1 MLPVLHLL
9 CESAISKG
17 LGTTSS
23 FIVLVMNQS
32 SLDRLLQQ
40 RREKPAPALQGSF
53 SQNVWREIHQRKA
66 ASDPAGA
73 SVSLWHWLLRP
84 QIVLAALT
92 LAIAV
97 GVAVGAG
104 NWAPVSQAAQTR
116 EALDLEVFGRD
127 ASSLPSTLLANNL

>member
-1 MLPVLHLL
+1 MD
-9 CESAISKG
+9 
-17 LGTTSS
+17 
-23 FIVLVMNQS
+23 QS
-32 SLDRLLQQ
+32 SLDQLLQQ
-40 RREKPAPALQGSF
+40 RREKPAPVLPGSF
-53 SQNVWREIHQRKA
+53 SQNVWREIRQRKA
-66 ASDPAGA
+66 AREPAA

-127 ASSLPSTLLANNL
+127 ASALPSTLLANNL